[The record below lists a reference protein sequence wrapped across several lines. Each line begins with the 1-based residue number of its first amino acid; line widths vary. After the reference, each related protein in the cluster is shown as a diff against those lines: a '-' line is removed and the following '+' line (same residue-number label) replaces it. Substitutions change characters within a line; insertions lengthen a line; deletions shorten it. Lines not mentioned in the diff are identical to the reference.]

1 MAMTRHSDAV
11 APVRSSG
18 PVTIWFSRHVTT
30 ARGSLGRL
38 VHQPFASFMIVL
50 VIAVT
55 LALPAALNL
64 VIKNFA
70 AISGSWDDAL
80 DFSVF
85 LKKEISVSEAEGI
98 ARLIEQRAD
107 VSGVDLITS
116 ADALAEFREQSGFGE
131 ALDQLSENPLPHT
144 LVVRPSP
151 ANTVQSISLLREELA
166 GLPETDLIQ
175 VDTEWVQRFHAI
187 LEIVQRAILIGAGL
201 LGLAIIVVI
210 GNTIRLEIQNRRE
223 EIEVTKLIGASNA
236 FVRRP
241 FLWSGFWFGLFGA
254 LLALGLVRYGL
265 YLLQPAVT
273 RLTGLYQS
281 SHTILSLGLEDSL
294 AIVGIGVALGLLGSW
309 FAAARH
315 MRAIEPR

>member
-85 LKKEISVSEAEGI
+85 LQKEVSVSEAEGL

-116 ADALAEFREQSGFGE
+116 ADALAHEPTDSKAERPTAQ
-131 ALDQLSENPLPHT
+131 LDTHNI
-144 LVVRPSP
+144 
-151 ANTVQSISLLREELA
+151 ASIE
-166 GLPETDLIQ
+166 
-175 VDTEWVQRFHAI
+175 
-187 LEIVQRAILIGAGL
+187 
-201 LGLAIIVVI
+201 
-210 GNTIRLEIQNRRE
+210 
-223 EIEVTKLIGASNA
+223 
-236 FVRRP
+236 
-241 FLWSGFWFGLFGA
+241 
-254 LLALGLVRYGL
+254 
-265 YLLQPAVT
+265 
-273 RLTGLYQS
+273 
-281 SHTILSLGLEDSL
+281 
-294 AIVGIGVALGLLGSW
+294 
-309 FAAARH
+309 
-315 MRAIEPR
+315 